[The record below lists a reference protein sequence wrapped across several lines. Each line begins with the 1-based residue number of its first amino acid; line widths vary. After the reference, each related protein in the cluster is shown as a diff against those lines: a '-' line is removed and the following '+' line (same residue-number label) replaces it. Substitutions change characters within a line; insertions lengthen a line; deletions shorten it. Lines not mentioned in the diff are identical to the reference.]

1 MKSRTEEI
9 FAHLK
14 CVSLRLQWNCDESD
28 RHLQR
33 NVNSGEIDEMMIL
46 AIMMTLKHIPRNI
59 EKVHYA
65 LDNVITR
72 NQKSPKV
79 KHYYAVIFHR
89 KSFKPFLNDANF
101 LKVYTNI
108 FLSKYV
114 GTFVN
119 LFAKKTWKA
128 GHINLKFGMWS
139 NQVLLLKKLENNFF
153 IRAALFGA
161 NIFTTG
167 ISKNIWTLV

>member
-1 MKSRTEEI
+1 
-9 FAHLK
+9 
-14 CVSLRLQWNCDESD
+14 
-28 RHLQR
+28 
-33 NVNSGEIDEMMIL
+33 
-46 AIMMTLKHIPRNI
+46 MTLKQKTLF
-59 EKVHYA
+59 ESCFKSVHYA
-65 LDNVITR
+65 LGNVIIR

-79 KHYYAVIFHR
+79 KHYYALIFHR

-114 GTFVN
+114 GH
-119 LFAKKTWKA
+119 LLIYLQKTWRA

-153 IRAALFGA
+153 IRAALLGA
-161 NIFTTG
+161 NISQIFSQLGSAKIFGLWFRGVCSTG
-167 ISKNIWTLV
+167 PLNLFSTFPQPGWVATDS